1 MSRAFV
7 GGEGEQL
14 SPTRMLEARLGGCEE
29 VGRSLT

>member
-14 SPTRMLEARLGGCEE
+14 SPPRMLGARLGGCEK